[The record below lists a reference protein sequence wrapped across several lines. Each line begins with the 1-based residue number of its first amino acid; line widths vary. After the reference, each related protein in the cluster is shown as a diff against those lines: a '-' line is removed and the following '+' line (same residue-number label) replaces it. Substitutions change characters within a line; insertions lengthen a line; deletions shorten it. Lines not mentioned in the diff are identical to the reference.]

1 MRNIPIFTTEYG
13 VASLILES
21 VDARG
26 EAYVR
31 VQSSLE
37 PEKLL
42 EECVSFCKACGAK
55 RIYATG
61 SDELEKYPLH
71 TCIMKMTALR
81 DAIGETDACLFPV
94 QEQTAQHWRQIYN
107 DGMATV
113 DNAAWMTA
121 YGMKAIVAE
130 GSAYFVHRNGTLL
143 GIGKASGERI
153 DAVVSAVPGAG
164 ADVVRALAHALNAD
178 VVTVE
183 VASTN
188 HRAISLYERLGFIPT
203 KEISRWYQVF

>member
-1 MRNIPIFTTEYG
+1 MTVTAP
-13 VASLILES
+13 
-21 VDARG
+21 
-26 EAYVR
+26 
-31 VQSSLE
+31 
-37 PEKLL
+37 P
-42 EECVSFCKACGAK
+42 
-55 RIYATG
+55 
-61 SDELEKYPLH
+61 
-71 TCIMKMTALR
+71 TAL
-81 DAIGETDACLFPV
+81 AGAVILSKVFISNGEPLPIGR
-94 QEQTAQHWRQIYN
+94 WRQIYN

-188 HRAISLYERLGFIPT
+188 HRAIRLYERLGFIPI